1 MINNGQLQDEYTN
14 LSINIKNY
22 RKNLNLT
29 QEQLAELS
37 DLSISYIKQIESNKN
52 YTNVTLTVL
61 LKISKA
67 LNKSLEELFRN
78 NLK

>member
-1 MINNGQLQDEYTN
+1 MINNSQLQDEYTN
-14 LSINIKNY
+14 LSISIKTY

-37 DLSISYIKQIESNKN
+37 DISISYIKQIESNRN
-52 YTNVTLTVL
+52 YTNVTLTSL

-67 LNKSLEELFRN
+67 LNKSLEELFQN

>member
-1 MINNGQLQDEYTN
+1 MVNNGQLQDEYTN
-14 LSINIKNY
+14 LSINIKTY

-37 DLSISYIKQIESNKN
+37 DISISYIKQIESNKN

>member
-1 MINNGQLQDEYTN
+1 MINNSQLQDEYTN
-14 LSINIKNY
+14 LSINIKTY

-37 DLSISYIKQIESNKN
+37 DISISYIKQIESNRN
-52 YTNVTLTVL
+52 YTNVTLTSL

-67 LNKSLEELFRN
+67 LNKSLEELFLN

>member
-1 MINNGQLQDEYTN
+1 MIEKSQLQDEYTN
-14 LSINIKNY
+14 LSVNIKNY

-37 DLSISYIKQIESNKN
+37 DISISYIKQIESNNN

>member
-1 MINNGQLQDEYTN
+1 MIENKELNKEYTN

-22 RKNLNLT
+22 RKNMNLT
-29 QEQLAELS
+29 QEQLAEIC
-37 DLSISYIKQIESNKN
+37 DISISYIKQIESNKN
-52 YTNVTLTVL
+52 YTNMTLTIL

-67 LNKSLEELFRN
+67 LNRSLEDLFKN

>member
-1 MINNGQLQDEYTN
+1 MINNSQLQDEYTN
-14 LSINIKNY
+14 LSINIKTY

-37 DLSISYIKQIESNKN
+37 DISISYIKQIESNRN
-52 YTNVTLTVL
+52 YTNVTLTSL
-61 LKISKA
+61 SKISKA

>member
-1 MINNGQLQDEYTN
+1 MIKNKELDKEYTN

-22 RKNLNLT
+22 RKSMNLT
-29 QEQLAELS
+29 QEELAEIC
-37 DLSISYIKQIESNKN
+37 DISISYIKQIESNKN
-52 YTNVTLTVL
+52 YTNMTLTIL

-67 LNKSLEELFRN
+67 LNKSLEDLFKN